1 MTDPEAETAAG
12 GVFDTASPREICEK
26 NPPNRGG
33 RPPHRPTEE
42 TRRTVETSAATLF
55 SHAAIAPL
63 VGLGSVNTLKKHY
76 SEELALGGAKACLK
90 VSEKLQRLVEAGN
103 ERVILFL
110 AKAVLGLN

>member
-1 MTDPEAETAAG
+1 MTP
-12 GVFDTASPREICEK
+12 ASRHVQRQAREMRPK
-26 NPPNRGG
+26 TPPNRGG

-42 TRRTVETSAATLF
+42 TRRTVETSAAALF

-63 VGLGSVNTLKKHY
+63 VGLGSVNTLRKY
-76 SEELALGGAKACLK
+76 YAEQLALGRAKACLK
-90 VSEKLQRLVEAGN
+90 VSEKLQALVEAGN

>member
-1 MTDPEAETAAG
+1 MTNPEAETAAG
-12 GVFDTASPREICEK
+12 GVFDTAPPRELCPK
-26 NPPNRGG
+26 TPPNRGG

-42 TRRTVETSAATLF
+42 TRRTVETSAAALF

-63 VGLGSVNTLKKHY
+63 VGLGSVNTLKKY
-76 SEELALGGAKACLK
+76 YAEELALGEAKACLR
-90 VSEKLQRLVEAGN
+90 VAEKLQKLLEAGN

>member
-1 MTDPEAETAAG
+1 MTDPEAETATG
-12 GVFDTASPREICEK
+12 GVFDTAPPRELRPK
-26 NPPNRGG
+26 TPPNRGG

-42 TRRTVETSAATLF
+42 TRRTVETSAAALF

-76 SEELALGGAKACLK
+76 REELALGGAKACLK

-110 AKAVLGLN
+110 VKAVLGLN